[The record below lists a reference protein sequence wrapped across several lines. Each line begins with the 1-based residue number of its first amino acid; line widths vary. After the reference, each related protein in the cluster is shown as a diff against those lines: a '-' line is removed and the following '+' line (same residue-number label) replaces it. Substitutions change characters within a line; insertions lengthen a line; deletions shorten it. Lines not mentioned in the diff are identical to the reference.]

1 MFPFVFLLHN
11 DINIKNII
19 QMKKLFT
26 YLLLLLASSLLGC
39 TQPYDDT
46 EVRQDIENLKD
57 RVTAL
62 EKLCKEMNA
71 NIDAMAAILE
81 ALETHDYITGVTP
94 ITKDGETVGY
104 TITFAKGEPITIY
117 HGEDGKDGVDGAN
130 GADGKD
136 GYTPV
141 IGVAQ
146 DSDGI
151 YYWTLDGEWLL
162 DDAGNKIKAVGVDGK
177 DGADGKDGQDG
188 ENGANGSDGED
199 GENGADG
206 KDGVDGENGV
216 DGKDGVDGITPQLK
230 IENDYWYISY
240 DNGSTWSQLGKATGE
255 DGKDGANGSDGADGA
270 DGKDGDSFFEG
281 VDTSNDDYVVFTLA
295 DGTTIKIPTWY
306 AFEQLKK
313 QCEEMNQNIS
323 AMQQILEALQ
333 NNDYVTS
340 VQHIIKDGKT
350 IGYTI
355 YFSKSGAVTIYH
367 GKDGKDGA
375 DGTDGV
381 NGADGKDGHSPIVGV
396 RQDGDGIYYWTLDGE
411 WLLDDAGNKIKAVGV
426 DGKDGQDG
434 ADGEDGKDG
443 QNGADGADGVDGEN
457 GADGITPKLKIE
469 NEYWYISYDN
479 GTTWSQLGKATGEDG
494 KDGANGSDG
503 ADGADGDAFFESV
516 DTSDKNYVILTLIDG
531 TTIQIP
537 TWYAFEQLQALCNQ
551 MNSNIEALQTIVE
564 ALQNNDY
571 VTSVTPVVD
580 GGKTIGYTIY
590 FSKSGAVTIYHG
602 ENGENGKD
610 GASGLDGHSP
620 QIGVKQHTD
629 GIYYWT
635 LDGEWLTDANGNKIK
650 AVGIDGKD
658 GQDGADGTDGVDGE
672 NGADGKDG
680 VDGITP
686 QLKIE
691 NAYWYISY
699 DNGATWSQLGKAT
712 GEDGKDGANGSDG
725 ADGKDGDSFFQS
737 VDSSNS
743 EYVVITLADATVI
756 KLPTW
761 SAFEALR
768 TLCNQMNSNIEAL
781 QTIVAALQNND
792 YVTSVTPVLENGKTV
807 GYTINFSRSGAV
819 TIYHGE
825 NGENGK
831 DGANGLDGHSPQI
844 GVKQHTDGIYY
855 WTLDGAWLKDANGNK
870 IKAVGIDGA
879 NGSNGTNGVDG
890 ITPQLKIENEY
901 WYISYDNGTTWSQLG
916 KATGEDGKDGANG
929 SDGADGKDGDS
940 FFQSVTQD
948 EQYVYFTLA
957 DGTQITLPKGALLSI
972 SLDAS
977 DLVVMAPNST
987 REIGYTVQSVTESVT
1002 LEVTSSSDL
1011 RAKVVPASA
1020 DGKSGKIEIKS
1031 SSIVDEYSKVI
1042 VFVSNGEKVVM
1053 KSIGFEQA
1061 GITISNGAEQT
1072 IGAEGGRV
1080 NLNFASNIDWKVAIP
1095 AEAQS
1100 WVQLAPQRSAMT
1112 EYSVALSVAPNT
1124 NLGTRSA
1131 TVQVMTKDGS
1141 LAVDYTI
1148 TQSAFTAVTVTNANG
1163 WNAGDA
1169 LAVFTGNARN
1179 QQFKYMGAAGATSGA
1194 FEAASVASGSAA
1206 AASAHYAVYPYK
1218 SNYRLSD
1225 GAILMTLPNSQSYV
1239 AGGYSSALDVMVGVS
1254 NGVADTNI
1262 ALQPLC
1268 AYVCVK
1274 LWGSEQTI
1282 KSVTLASKGG
1292 EALAGN
1298 ASVTPKYGAAPE
1310 CVFTTKPSS
1319 IISMSCTELT
1329 LGGAEASATEFWF
1342 VVPPVALASGYSVK
1356 VAGFYGGEQT
1366 IEFPATTFVS
1376 GTIYNIG
1383 AEVTVSTNGPGMGV
1397 GGWGDGGE
1405 HGGSVS

>member
-1 MFPFVFLLHN
+1 MLCG
-11 DINIKNII
+11 II
-19 QMKKLFT
+19 LMDMKRIIILISAV
-26 YLLLLLASSLLGC
+26 LVGLSSC
-39 TQPYDDT
+39 SYDDSAL
-46 EVRQDIENLKD
+46 VGRVENLED

-81 ALETHDYITGVTP
+81 ALETHDYITSVTP

-117 HGEDGKDGVDGAN
+117 HGEDGKDGVNGED

-136 GYTPV
+136 GTDGYTPI

-162 DDAGNKIKAVGVDGK
+162 DEAGNKIKAVGIDGK
-177 DGADGKDGQDG
+177 DGADGEDGKDG
-188 ENGANGSDGED
+188 ENGTD
-199 GENGADG
+199 GADG
-206 KDGVDGENGV
+206 TDGVDGANGAN
-216 DGKDGVDGITPQLK
+216 GVDGITPQLK

-240 DNGSTWSQLGKATGE
+240 DNGSTWTQLGKATGE
-255 DGKDGANGSDGADGA
+255 DGKDGANGSDGA

-306 AFEQLKK
+306 AFDQLKK

-340 VQHIIKDGKT
+340 VQQIVEDGKT

-355 YFSKSGAVTIYH
+355 YFSKSGDVTIYH
-367 GKDGKDGA
+367 GKNGKDGA

-396 RQDGDGIYYWTLDGE
+396 RQDSDGIYYWTLDGK

-434 ADGEDGKDG
+434 EDGKDG
-443 QNGADGADGVDGEN
+443 QDGADGTDGVDGEN
-457 GADGITPKLKIE
+457 GADGKDGADGITPQLKIE

-479 GTTWSQLGKATGEDG
+479 GTTWLQLGKATGEDG
-494 KDGANGSDG
+494 QDGQDGANG
-503 ADGADGDAFFESV
+503 ADGKDGDSFFQSVDSSNSEYVVITLADG
-516 DTSDKNYVILTLIDG
+516 TVIKL
-531 TTIQIP
+531 P
-537 TWYAFEQLQALCNQ
+537 TWSAFEALRTLCNQ

-602 ENGENGKD
+602 EN
-610 GASGLDGHSP
+610 
-620 QIGVKQHTD
+620 
-629 GIYYWT
+629 
-635 LDGEWLTDANGNKIK
+635 
-650 AVGIDGKD
+650 
-658 GQDGADGTDGVDGE
+658 
-672 NGADGKDG
+672 
-680 VDGITP
+680 
-686 QLKIE
+686 
-691 NAYWYISY
+691 
-699 DNGATWSQLGKAT
+699 
-712 GEDGKDGANGSDG
+712 
-725 ADGKDGDSFFQS
+725 
-737 VDSSNS
+737 
-743 EYVVITLADATVI
+743 
-756 KLPTW
+756 
-761 SAFEALR
+761 
-768 TLCNQMNSNIEAL
+768 
-781 QTIVAALQNND
+781 
-792 YVTSVTPVLENGKTV
+792 
-807 GYTINFSRSGAV
+807 
-819 TIYHGE
+819 GE

-957 DGTQITLPKGALLSI
+957 DGTQITLPKGAMLSI
-972 SLDAS
+972 SFDAS

-987 REIGYTVQSVTESVT
+987 REIGYSVQSVTESVT
-1002 LEVTSSSDL
+1002 VEVTSSSDL

-1031 SSIVDEYSKVI
+1031 SSIIDEYSKVI

-1131 TVQVMTKDGS
+1131 TVQVMTKDGKI
-1141 LAVDYTI
+1141 AVDYTI
-1148 TQSAFTAVTVTNANG
+1148 TQSAFTAVTATNANG
-1163 WNAGDA
+1163 WKAGDA
-1169 LAVFTGNARN
+1169 LAVFAGNARN
-1179 QQFKYMGAAGATSGA
+1179 QQFKYMGAAGATSGT

-1319 IISMSCTELT
+1319 TISMSCTELT
-1329 LGGAEASATEFWF
+1329 LGTAEASATEFWF

-1366 IEFPATTFVS
+1366 IDFPATTFAS
-1376 GTIYNIG
+1376 GAIYNIG

-1397 GGWGDGGE
+1397 GGWGDGENVEGE
-1405 HGGSVS
+1405 I

>member
-104 TITFAKGEPITIY
+104 TITFAKGEPVTIY

-162 DDAGNKIKAVGVDGK
+162 DDAGNKIKAVGID
-177 DGADGKDGQDG
+177 
-188 ENGANGSDGED
+188 GANGS
-199 GENGADG
+199 NGA
-206 KDGVDGENGV
+206 N
-216 DGKDGVDGITPQLK
+216 GVDGITPQLK
-230 IENDYWYISY
+230 IENEYWYISY
-240 DNGSTWSQLGKATGE
+240 DNGATWTQLGKATGE
-255 DGKDGANGSDGADGA
+255 DGANGSDGANGA

-281 VDTSNDDYVVFTLA
+281 VDTSNEDYVIFTLA

-306 AFEQLKK
+306 AFEELKK
-313 QCEEMNQNIS
+313 QCEEMNQNIT

-340 VQHIIKDGKT
+340 VQQIVEDGKA

-367 GKDGKDGA
+367 GEDGKDGT

-396 RQDGDGIYYWTLDGE
+396 RQDSDGIYYWTLDGE
-411 WLLDDAGNKIKAVGV
+411 WLLDDA
-426 DGKDGQDG
+426 
-434 ADGEDGKDG
+434 
-443 QNGADGADGVDGEN
+443 
-457 GADGITPKLKIE
+457 
-469 NEYWYISYDN
+469 
-479 GTTWSQLGKATGEDG
+479 
-494 KDGANGSDG
+494 
-503 ADGADGDAFFESV
+503 
-516 DTSDKNYVILTLIDG
+516 
-531 TTIQIP
+531 
-537 TWYAFEQLQALCNQ
+537 
-551 MNSNIEALQTIVE
+551 
-564 ALQNNDY
+564 
-571 VTSVTPVVD
+571 
-580 GGKTIGYTIY
+580 
-590 FSKSGAVTIYHG
+590 
-602 ENGENGKD
+602 
-610 GASGLDGHSP
+610 
-620 QIGVKQHTD
+620 
-629 GIYYWT
+629 
-635 LDGEWLTDANGNKIK
+635 
-650 AVGIDGKD
+650 
-658 GQDGADGTDGVDGE
+658 
-672 NGADGKDG
+672 
-680 VDGITP
+680 
-686 QLKIE
+686 
-691 NAYWYISY
+691 
-699 DNGATWSQLGKAT
+699 
-712 GEDGKDGANGSDG
+712 
-725 ADGKDGDSFFQS
+725 
-737 VDSSNS
+737 
-743 EYVVITLADATVI
+743 
-756 KLPTW
+756 
-761 SAFEALR
+761 
-768 TLCNQMNSNIEAL
+768 
-781 QTIVAALQNND
+781 
-792 YVTSVTPVLENGKTV
+792 
-807 GYTINFSRSGAV
+807 
-819 TIYHGE
+819 
-825 NGENGK
+825 
-831 DGANGLDGHSPQI
+831 
-844 GVKQHTDGIYY
+844 
-855 WTLDGAWLKDANGNK
+855 GNK

-901 WYISYDNGTTWSQLG
+901 WYISYDNGTTWTQLG

-929 SDGADGKDGDS
+929 SDGADGNDGDS

-957 DGTQITLPKGALLSI
+957 DGTQITLPKGAMFSI
-972 SLDAS
+972 SFDAS

-987 REIGYTVQSVTESVT
+987 REIGYSVQSVTESVT
-1002 LEVTSSSDL
+1002 VEVTSSSDL

-1072 IGAEGGRV
+1072 IGAEGGSV

-1131 TVQVMTKDGS
+1131 TVQVMTKDGT

-1148 TQSAFTAVTVTNANG
+1148 TQSAFTAVTATNANG
-1163 WNAGDA
+1163 WKAGDA
-1169 LAVFTGNARN
+1169 LAVFAGNARN
-1179 QQFKYMGAAGATSGA
+1179 QQFKYVGAAGATSGI
-1194 FEAASVASGSAA
+1194 FEAASVASDSVA

-1225 GAILMTLPNSQSYV
+1225 GAISMTLPNSQSYA

-1282 KSVTLASKGG
+1282 KSVALASKGG

-1310 CVFTTKPSS
+1310 CVFTTNASS
-1319 IISMSCTELT
+1319 TISMSCTELT
-1329 LGGAEASATEFWF
+1329 LGIAEASATEFWF

-1366 IEFPATTFVS
+1366 IDFPATTFAS
-1376 GTIYNIG
+1376 GAVYNIG

-1397 GGWGDGGE
+1397 GGWGDGENVEGE
-1405 HGGSVS
+1405 I

>member
-1 MFPFVFLLHN
+1 MVHN
-11 DINIKNII
+11 KQKYMDMKRII
-19 QMKKLFT
+19 ILISAV
-26 YLLLLLASSLLGC
+26 LVGLSSC
-39 TQPYDDT
+39 SYDDSAL
-46 EVRQDIENLKD
+46 VGRVENLED

-81 ALETHDYITGVTP
+81 ALETHDYITSVTP

-117 HGEDGKDGVDGAN
+117 HGEDGKDGVNGED

-136 GYTPV
+136 GTDGYTPI

-162 DDAGNKIKAVGVDGK
+162 DEAGNKIKAVGIDGK
-177 DGADGKDGQDG
+177 DGADGEDG
-188 ENGANGSDGED
+188 EDGKD

-206 KDGVDGENGV
+206 ADGTDGVDGANGAN
-216 DGKDGVDGITPQLK
+216 GVDGITPQLK

-240 DNGSTWSQLGKATGE
+240 DKGSTWTQLGKATGE
-255 DGKDGANGSDGADGA
+255 DGKDGANGSDGA

-306 AFEQLKK
+306 AFDQLKK

-340 VQHIIKDGKT
+340 VQQIVEDGKT

-367 GKDGKDGA
+367 GVDGEDGKDGA
-375 DGTDGV
+375 DGIDGV

-396 RQDGDGIYYWTLDGE
+396 RQDSDGIYYWTLDGE
-411 WLLDDAGNKIKAVGV
+411 WLLDEAGNKIKAVGV

-434 ADGEDGKDG
+434 EDGKDG
-443 QNGADGADGVDGEN
+443 QDGADGTDGVDGEN
-457 GADGITPKLKIE
+457 GADGITPQLKIE

-479 GTTWSQLGKATGEDG
+479 GTTWSQLGKAAGEDG

-503 ADGADGDAFFESV
+503 ADGKDGDSFFQSVDSSNSEYVVITLADG
-516 DTSDKNYVILTLIDG
+516 TVIKL
-531 TTIQIP
+531 P
-537 TWYAFEQLQALCNQ
+537 TWSAFEALRTLCNQ

-580 GGKTIGYTIY
+580 GGKTIGYTIN
-590 FSKSGAVTIYHG
+590 FSK
-602 ENGENGKD
+602 
-610 GASGLDGHSP
+610 
-620 QIGVKQHTD
+620 
-629 GIYYWT
+629 
-635 LDGEWLTDANGNKIK
+635 
-650 AVGIDGKD
+650 
-658 GQDGADGTDGVDGE
+658 
-672 NGADGKDG
+672 
-680 VDGITP
+680 
-686 QLKIE
+686 
-691 NAYWYISY
+691 
-699 DNGATWSQLGKAT
+699 
-712 GEDGKDGANGSDG
+712 
-725 ADGKDGDSFFQS
+725 
-737 VDSSNS
+737 
-743 EYVVITLADATVI
+743 
-756 KLPTW
+756 
-761 SAFEALR
+761 
-768 TLCNQMNSNIEAL
+768 
-781 QTIVAALQNND
+781 
-792 YVTSVTPVLENGKTV
+792 
-807 GYTINFSRSGAV
+807 SGAV

-855 WTLDGAWLKDANGNK
+855 WTLDGEWLKDANGNK
-870 IKAVGIDGA
+870 IKAVGIDGE

-957 DGTQITLPKGALLSI
+957 DGTQITLPKGAALSI
-972 SLDAS
+972 SFDAS

-987 REIGYTVQSVTESVT
+987 REIGYSVQSVTESVT
-1002 LEVTSSSDL
+1002 VEVTSSSDL

-1031 SSIVDEYSKVI
+1031 SSIIDEYSKVI

-1080 NLNFASNIDWKVAIP
+1080 NLNFASNIDWKVSIP
-1095 AEAQS
+1095 AEVQS
-1100 WVQLAPQRSAMT
+1100 WVQFAPQRSAMT

-1148 TQSAFTAVTVTNANG
+1148 TQSAFTAVTATNANG
-1163 WNAGDA
+1163 WKAGDA
-1169 LAVFTGNARN
+1169 LAVFAGNARN
-1179 QQFKYMGAAGATSGA
+1179 QQFKYMGAAGATSGT

-1225 GAILMTLPNSQSYV
+1225 GAILMALPNSQSYV

-1254 NGVADTNI
+1254 SDVADTNI

-1319 IISMSCTELT
+1319 TISMSCTELT
-1329 LGGAEASATEFWF
+1329 LGRAEASATEFWF

-1366 IEFPATTFVS
+1366 IDFPATTFAS
-1376 GTIYNIG
+1376 GAIYNIG
-1383 AEVTVSTNGPGMGV
+1383 AEITVSTNGPGMGV
-1397 GGWGDGGE
+1397 GGWGDGENVEGE
-1405 HGGSVS
+1405 I

>member
-94 ITKDGETVGY
+94 INKDGETVGY
-104 TITFAKGEPITIY
+104 TITFAKGEPVTIY

-151 YYWTLDGEWLL
+151 YYWTLDSKWLL
-162 DDAGNKIKAVGVDGK
+162 DDA
-177 DGADGKDGQDG
+177 
-188 ENGANGSDGED
+188 
-199 GENGADG
+199 
-206 KDGVDGENGV
+206 
-216 DGKDGVDGITPQLK
+216 
-230 IENDYWYISY
+230 
-240 DNGSTWSQLGKATGE
+240 
-255 DGKDGANGSDGADGA
+255 
-270 DGKDGDSFFEG
+270 
-281 VDTSNDDYVVFTLA
+281 
-295 DGTTIKIPTWY
+295 
-306 AFEQLKK
+306 
-313 QCEEMNQNIS
+313 
-323 AMQQILEALQ
+323 
-333 NNDYVTS
+333 
-340 VQHIIKDGKT
+340 
-350 IGYTI
+350 
-355 YFSKSGAVTIYH
+355 
-367 GKDGKDGA
+367 
-375 DGTDGV
+375 
-381 NGADGKDGHSPIVGV
+381 
-396 RQDGDGIYYWTLDGE
+396 
-411 WLLDDAGNKIKAVGV
+411 
-426 DGKDGQDG
+426 
-434 ADGEDGKDG
+434 
-443 QNGADGADGVDGEN
+443 
-457 GADGITPKLKIE
+457 
-469 NEYWYISYDN
+469 
-479 GTTWSQLGKATGEDG
+479 
-494 KDGANGSDG
+494 
-503 ADGADGDAFFESV
+503 
-516 DTSDKNYVILTLIDG
+516 
-531 TTIQIP
+531 
-537 TWYAFEQLQALCNQ
+537 
-551 MNSNIEALQTIVE
+551 
-564 ALQNNDY
+564 
-571 VTSVTPVVD
+571 
-580 GGKTIGYTIY
+580 
-590 FSKSGAVTIYHG
+590 
-602 ENGENGKD
+602 
-610 GASGLDGHSP
+610 
-620 QIGVKQHTD
+620 
-629 GIYYWT
+629 
-635 LDGEWLTDANGNKIK
+635 
-650 AVGIDGKD
+650 
-658 GQDGADGTDGVDGE
+658 
-672 NGADGKDG
+672 
-680 VDGITP
+680 
-686 QLKIE
+686 
-691 NAYWYISY
+691 
-699 DNGATWSQLGKAT
+699 
-712 GEDGKDGANGSDG
+712 
-725 ADGKDGDSFFQS
+725 
-737 VDSSNS
+737 
-743 EYVVITLADATVI
+743 
-756 KLPTW
+756 
-761 SAFEALR
+761 
-768 TLCNQMNSNIEAL
+768 
-781 QTIVAALQNND
+781 
-792 YVTSVTPVLENGKTV
+792 
-807 GYTINFSRSGAV
+807 
-819 TIYHGE
+819 
-825 NGENGK
+825 
-831 DGANGLDGHSPQI
+831 
-844 GVKQHTDGIYY
+844 
-855 WTLDGAWLKDANGNK
+855 GNK

-901 WYISYDNGTTWSQLG
+901 WYISYDNGATWIQLG
-916 KATGEDGKDGANG
+916 KATGENGKDGANG
-929 SDGADGKDGDS
+929 SDGADGKDGDSFFEGVDTSNEDYVIFTLADGTTIKIPTWYAFEELKKQCEEMNQNITAMQQILEALQNNDYITSVQQIVEDGKTIGYTIYFSKSSAVTIYHGMDGKEGHSPVVGVRQDSDDIYYWTLDCEWLLDDNGNKIIVAGITPQLKIENEYWYISYDNGATWTQLGKATGEDGKDGDS

-972 SLDAS
+972 SFDAS

-987 REIGYTVQSVTESVT
+987 REIGYTVQSVTESVAV
-1002 LEVTSSSDL
+1002 EVTSSSDL

-1042 VFVSNGEKVVM
+1042 VFVSNGEKVIM

-1072 IGAEGGRV
+1072 IGAEGGSV

-1095 AEAQS
+1095 AEVQS

-1124 NLGTRSA
+1124 NLGERSA
-1131 TVQVMTKDGS
+1131 TVQVMTKDGT

-1148 TQSAFTAVTVTNANG
+1148 TQSAFTAVTATNTNG
-1163 WNAGDA
+1163 WKAGDA
-1169 LAVFTGNARN
+1169 LAVFAGNVRN
-1179 QQFKYMGAAGATSGA
+1179 QQFRYMGAAGATSGS
-1194 FEAASVASGSAA
+1194 FEAVTVASGSAV

-1218 SNYRLSD
+1218 SSYRLAD
-1225 GAILMTLPNSQSYV
+1225 GTISMTLPNSQSYV
-1239 AGGYSSALDVMVGVS
+1239 DGGYSSALDIMVGVS

-1274 LWGSEQTI
+1274 LWGDEQTI
-1282 KSVTLASKGG
+1282 KSVTLAANGG
-1292 EALAGN
+1292 EALVGN

-1319 IISMSCTELT
+1319 TISMTCTELT
-1329 LGGAEASATEFWF
+1329 LGSAESSATEFWF

-1366 IEFPATTFVS
+1366 IDFPATTFAS

>member
-1 MFPFVFLLHN
+1 
-11 DINIKNII
+11 
-19 QMKKLFT
+19 MKKLFT

-117 HGEDGKDGVDGAN
+117 HGEDGKDGVDGED

-136 GYTPV
+136 GTDGYTPI

-162 DDAGNKIKAVGVDGK
+162 DEAGNKIKAVGIDGEDGADGEDGK
-177 DGADGKDGQDG
+177 DGDNGTDGADGKDGK
-188 ENGANGSDGED
+188 
-199 GENGADG
+199 DG
-206 KDGVDGENGV
+206 K
-216 DGKDGVDGITPQLK
+216 DGITPQLK
-230 IENDYWYISY
+230 IENEYWYISY
-240 DNGSTWSQLGKATGE
+240 DNGSTWSQLGKAIGE
-255 DGKDGANGSDGADGA
+255 DGKDGANGSDGA

-306 AFEQLKK
+306 AFDQLKK

-340 VQHIIKDGKT
+340 VQQIVEDGKT

-355 YFSKSGAVTIYH
+355 YFSKSSAVTIYH
-367 GKDGKDGA
+367 GMDGKE
-375 DGTDGV
+375 
-381 NGADGKDGHSPIVGV
+381 GHSPVVGV
-396 RQDGDGIYYWTLDGE
+396 RQDNDDIYYWTLDSE
-411 WLLDDAGNKIKAVGV
+411 WLLDD
-426 DGKDGQDG
+426 
-434 ADGEDGKDG
+434 
-443 QNGADGADGVDGEN
+443 
-457 GADGITPKLKIE
+457 
-469 NEYWYISYDN
+469 
-479 GTTWSQLGKATGEDG
+479 
-494 KDGANGSDG
+494 
-503 ADGADGDAFFESV
+503 
-516 DTSDKNYVILTLIDG
+516 
-531 TTIQIP
+531 
-537 TWYAFEQLQALCNQ
+537 
-551 MNSNIEALQTIVE
+551 
-564 ALQNNDY
+564 
-571 VTSVTPVVD
+571 
-580 GGKTIGYTIY
+580 
-590 FSKSGAVTIYHG
+590 
-602 ENGENGKD
+602 
-610 GASGLDGHSP
+610 
-620 QIGVKQHTD
+620 
-629 GIYYWT
+629 
-635 LDGEWLTDANGNKIK
+635 NGNRIIV
-650 AVGIDGKD
+650 A
-658 GQDGADGTDGVDGE
+658 
-672 NGADGKDG
+672 
-680 VDGITP
+680 GITP

-691 NAYWYISY
+691 NEYWYISY

-712 GEDGKDGANGSDG
+712 GEDGK
-725 ADGKDGDSFFQS
+725 
-737 VDSSNS
+737 
-743 EYVVITLADATVI
+743 
-756 KLPTW
+756 
-761 SAFEALR
+761 
-768 TLCNQMNSNIEAL
+768 
-781 QTIVAALQNND
+781 
-792 YVTSVTPVLENGKTV
+792 
-807 GYTINFSRSGAV
+807 
-819 TIYHGE
+819 
-825 NGENGK
+825 
-831 DGANGLDGHSPQI
+831 
-844 GVKQHTDGIYY
+844 
-855 WTLDGAWLKDANGNK
+855 
-870 IKAVGIDGA
+870 
-879 NGSNGTNGVDG
+879 
-890 ITPQLKIENEY
+890 
-901 WYISYDNGTTWSQLG
+901 
-916 KATGEDGKDGANG
+916 
-929 SDGADGKDGDS
+929 DGADGKDGDS

-957 DGTQITLPKGALLSI
+957 DGTQITLPKGAMLSI
-972 SLDAS
+972 SFDAS

-987 REIGYTVQSVTESVT
+987 REIGYSVQSVTESVT
-1002 LEVTSSSDL
+1002 VEVTSSSDL
-1011 RAKVVPASA
+1011 RAKVVPAST
-1020 DGKSGKIEIKS
+1020 DGKNGKIEIKS

-1042 VFVSNGEKVVM
+1042 VFVSNGEKVIM

-1072 IGAEGGRV
+1072 IGAEGGSI

-1131 TVQVMTKDGS
+1131 TVQVMTKDGT

-1148 TQSAFTAVTVTNANG
+1148 TQSAFTAVTATNANG

-1169 LAVFTGNARN
+1169 LAVFAGNARN
-1179 QQFKYMGAAGATSGA
+1179 QQFKYMGAAGATSGT

-1225 GAILMTLPNSQSYV
+1225 GAILMTLLNSQSYA

-1310 CVFTTKPSS
+1310 CVFTTNASS
-1319 IISMSCTELT
+1319 TISMSCTELT
-1329 LGGAEASATEFWF
+1329 LGIAEASATEFWF
-1342 VVPPVALASGYSVK
+1342 VVPPVVLASGYSVK

-1366 IEFPATTFVS
+1366 IDFPTTTFAS
-1376 GTIYNIG
+1376 GAVYNIG
-1383 AEVTVSTNGPGMGV
+1383 AEVSVSTNGPGMGV
-1397 GGWGDGGE
+1397 GGWGDGENVEGE
-1405 HGGSVS
+1405 I

>member
-1 MFPFVFLLHN
+1 
-11 DINIKNII
+11 
-19 QMKKLFT
+19 MKKLFT

-46 EVRQDIENLKD
+46 EVRKDIENLKE

-81 ALETHDYITGVTP
+81 ALETHDYITSVTP

-117 HGEDGKDGVDGAN
+117 NGEDGKDGVDGAN
-130 GADGKD
+130 GADGADGKD
-136 GYTPV
+136 GYTPI

-146 DSDGI
+146 DS
-151 YYWTLDGEWLL
+151 
-162 DDAGNKIKAVGVDGK
+162 
-177 DGADGKDGQDG
+177 
-188 ENGANGSDGED
+188 
-199 GENGADG
+199 
-206 KDGVDGENGV
+206 
-216 DGKDGVDGITPQLK
+216 
-230 IENDYWYISY
+230 
-240 DNGSTWSQLGKATGE
+240 
-255 DGKDGANGSDGADGA
+255 
-270 DGKDGDSFFEG
+270 
-281 VDTSNDDYVVFTLA
+281 
-295 DGTTIKIPTWY
+295 
-306 AFEQLKK
+306 
-313 QCEEMNQNIS
+313 
-323 AMQQILEALQ
+323 
-333 NNDYVTS
+333 
-340 VQHIIKDGKT
+340 
-350 IGYTI
+350 
-355 YFSKSGAVTIYH
+355 
-367 GKDGKDGA
+367 
-375 DGTDGV
+375 
-381 NGADGKDGHSPIVGV
+381 
-396 RQDGDGIYYWTLDGE
+396 DGIYYWTLDGE

-457 GADGITPKLKIE
+457 GADGKDGVDGITPQLKIE
-469 NEYWYISYDN
+469 NDYWYISYDN
-479 GTTWSQLGKATGEDG
+479 GTTWTQLGKATGDDG
-494 KDGANGSDG
+494 KDGQDGANGSDG
-503 ADGADGDAFFESV
+503 ADGADGKDGDSFFEGV
-516 DTSDKNYVILTLIDG
+516 DTSNEDYVVFTFADG
-531 TTIQIP
+531 TTIKIP
-537 TWYAFEQLQALCNQ
+537 TWYAFDQLKKQCEEMNQ
-551 MNSNIEALQTIVE
+551 NITAMQQILE

-571 VTSVTPVVD
+571 VTSVQQIVKD
-580 GGKTIGYTIY
+580 GKTIGYTIY

-602 ENGENGKD
+602 EDGKD
-610 GASGLDGHSP
+610 GADGTDGVNGADGKDGHSP
-620 QIGVKQHTD
+620 IVGVRQDSD

-635 LDGEWLTDANGNKIK
+635 LDGEWLLDEAGNKIK
-650 AVGIDGKD
+650 AVGVD
-658 GQDGADGTDGVDGE
+658 GQDGTNGSDGTDGE
-672 NGADGKDG
+672 NGA
-680 VDGITP
+680 DGITP

-691 NAYWYISY
+691 NGYWYISY
-699 DNGATWSQLGKAT
+699 DNG
-712 GEDGKDGANGSDG
+712 
-725 ADGKDGDSFFQS
+725 
-737 VDSSNS
+737 V
-743 EYVVITLADATVI
+743 
-756 KLPTW
+756 
-761 SAFEALR
+761 
-768 TLCNQMNSNIEAL
+768 
-781 QTIVAALQNND
+781 
-792 YVTSVTPVLENGKTV
+792 
-807 GYTINFSRSGAV
+807 
-819 TIYHGE
+819 
-825 NGENGK
+825 
-831 DGANGLDGHSPQI
+831 
-844 GVKQHTDGIYY
+844 
-855 WTLDGAWLKDANGNK
+855 
-870 IKAVGIDGA
+870 
-879 NGSNGTNGVDG
+879 
-890 ITPQLKIENEY
+890 
-901 WYISYDNGTTWSQLG
+901 TWSQLG

-972 SLDAS
+972 SFDAS

-987 REIGYTVQSVTESVT
+987 REIGYSVQSVTESVT
-1002 LEVTSSSDL
+1002 VEVTSSSDL
-1011 RAKVVPASA
+1011 RAKVVSAST
-1020 DGKSGKIEIKS
+1020 DGKSGNIVVTS
-1031 SSIVDEYSKVI
+1031 SGVVDEYSKVI
-1042 VFVSNGEKVVM
+1042 VFVSNGEKVIM

-1072 IGAEGGRV
+1072 IGAEGGSV

-1095 AEAQS
+1095 AEVQS

-1124 NLGTRSA
+1124 NLGERSA
-1131 TVQVMTKDGS
+1131 TVQVMTKDGKI
-1141 LAVDYTI
+1141 AVDYTI
-1148 TQSAFTAVTVTNANG
+1148 TQSAFTAVTATNANG
-1163 WNAGDA
+1163 WKAGDA
-1169 LAVFTGNARN
+1169 LAIFAGNARN
-1179 QQFKYMGAAGATSGA
+1179 QQFKYVGAAGATSGI
-1194 FEAASVASGSAA
+1194 FEAVTVASGSAA

-1218 SNYRLSD
+1218 SSYRLSD

-1239 AGGYSSALDVMVGVS
+1239 AGGYSSAWDVMVGVS

-1319 IISMSCTELT
+1319 TISMTCTELT
-1329 LGGAEASATEFWF
+1329 LGTAEASATEFWF

-1366 IEFPATTFVS
+1366 IDFPATAFVS
-1376 GTIYNIG
+1376 GTTYNVG

>member
-1 MFPFVFLLHN
+1 
-11 DINIKNII
+11 
-19 QMKKLFT
+19 MKKLFT

-46 EVRQDIENLKD
+46 EVRKDIENLKD

-94 ITKDGETVGY
+94 ITKDGKTVGY
-104 TITFAKGEPITIY
+104 TITFAMGEPITIY

-146 DSDGI
+146 GSDGI

-162 DDAGNKIKAVGVDGK
+162 DDAGNKIKAVGID
-177 DGADGKDGQDG
+177 
-188 ENGANGSDGED
+188 GANGS
-199 GENGADG
+199 NGA
-206 KDGVDGENGV
+206 N
-216 DGKDGVDGITPQLK
+216 GVDGITPQ
-230 IENDYWYISY
+230 
-240 DNGSTWSQLGKATGE
+240 
-255 DGKDGANGSDGADGA
+255 
-270 DGKDGDSFFEG
+270 
-281 VDTSNDDYVVFTLA
+281 
-295 DGTTIKIPTWY
+295 
-306 AFEQLKK
+306 
-313 QCEEMNQNIS
+313 
-323 AMQQILEALQ
+323 
-333 NNDYVTS
+333 
-340 VQHIIKDGKT
+340 
-350 IGYTI
+350 
-355 YFSKSGAVTIYH
+355 
-367 GKDGKDGA
+367 
-375 DGTDGV
+375 
-381 NGADGKDGHSPIVGV
+381 
-396 RQDGDGIYYWTLDGE
+396 
-411 WLLDDAGNKIKAVGV
+411 
-426 DGKDGQDG
+426 
-434 ADGEDGKDG
+434 
-443 QNGADGADGVDGEN
+443 
-457 GADGITPKLKIE
+457 LKIE

-479 GTTWSQLGKATGEDG
+479 G
-494 KDGANGSDG
+494 
-503 ADGADGDAFFESV
+503 
-516 DTSDKNYVILTLIDG
+516 
-531 TTIQIP
+531 
-537 TWYAFEQLQALCNQ
+537 
-551 MNSNIEALQTIVE
+551 
-564 ALQNNDY
+564 
-571 VTSVTPVVD
+571 
-580 GGKTIGYTIY
+580 
-590 FSKSGAVTIYHG
+590 
-602 ENGENGKD
+602 
-610 GASGLDGHSP
+610 
-620 QIGVKQHTD
+620 
-629 GIYYWT
+629 
-635 LDGEWLTDANGNKIK
+635 
-650 AVGIDGKD
+650 
-658 GQDGADGTDGVDGE
+658 
-672 NGADGKDG
+672 
-680 VDGITP
+680 
-686 QLKIE
+686 
-691 NAYWYISY
+691 
-699 DNGATWSQLGKAT
+699 ATWIQLGKAT

-725 ADGKDGDSFFQS
+725 ADGKDGDSFFEG
-737 VDSSNS
+737 VDTSN
-743 EYVVITLADATVI
+743 EDYVIFTLADGTTI
-756 KLPTW
+756 KIPTW
-761 SAFEALR
+761 YAFDQLKKQCEEM
-768 TLCNQMNSNIEAL
+768 NQNITAMQQILE
-781 QTIVAALQNND
+781 ALQNND
-792 YVTSVTPVLENGKTV
+792 YVTSVQQIVEDGKII
-807 GYTINFSRSGAV
+807 GYTIYFSKSSAV
-819 TIYHGE
+819 TIYHGMD
-825 NGENGK
+825 GK
-831 DGANGLDGHSPQI
+831 DGHSPVV
-844 GVKQHTDGIYY
+844 GVRQDSDGIYY
-855 WTLDGAWLKDANGNK
+855 WTLDGEWLLDDNGNK
-870 IKAVGIDGA
+870 IIVA
-879 NGSNGTNGVDG
+879 G
-890 ITPQLKIENEY
+890 ITPQLKIENDY
-901 WYISYDNGTTWSQLG
+901 WYISYDNGSTWTQLG

-929 SDGADGKDGDS
+929 SDGADGMNGDS

-957 DGTQITLPKGALLSI
+957 DGTQITLPKGAMLSI
-972 SLDAS
+972 SFDVS
-977 DLVVMAPNST
+977 DLVVMVPNST

-1002 LEVTSSSDL
+1002 VEVTSSSDL

-1042 VFVSNGEKVVM
+1042 VFVSNGEKVIM

-1072 IGAEGGRV
+1072 IGAEGGSV

-1124 NLGTRSA
+1124 NLGIRSA
-1131 TVQVMTKDGS
+1131 TVQVMTKDGT

-1148 TQSAFTAVTVTNANG
+1148 TQSAFTAVTATNANG
-1163 WNAGDA
+1163 WKAGDA
-1169 LAVFTGNARN
+1169 ISVFAGNARN
-1179 QQFKYMGAAGATSGA
+1179 QQFKYVGAAGATSGI
-1194 FEAASVASGSAA
+1194 FEAVTLASGSAA

-1239 AGGYSSALDVMVGVS
+1239 ASGYSSALDVMVGVS

-1282 KSVTLASKGG
+1282 KSVTLASKDG

-1298 ASVTPKYGAAPE
+1298 ASVTPEYGAAPE
-1310 CVFTTKPSS
+1310 CVITTKPSS
-1319 IISMSCTELT
+1319 AISMSCSELT

-1383 AEVTVSTNGPGMGV
+1383 AEVIVSTNGPGMGV

>member
-1 MFPFVFLLHN
+1 
-11 DINIKNII
+11 
-19 QMKKLFT
+19 MKKLFT
-26 YLLLLLASSLLGC
+26 YLLLLLSSSLLGC

-46 EVRQDIENLKD
+46 EVRKDIENLKD

-117 HGEDGKDGVDGAN
+117 HGEDGKDGVDGE
-130 GADGKD
+130 D

-146 DSDGI
+146 DSDGV
-151 YYWTLDGEWLL
+151 YYWILDGEWLL
-162 DDAGNKIKAVGVDGK
+162 DDAGNKIKAVGID
-177 DGADGKDGQDG
+177 
-188 ENGANGSDGED
+188 GANGS
-199 GENGADG
+199 NGT
-206 KDGVDGENGV
+206 N
-216 DGKDGVDGITPQLK
+216 GVDGITPQLK
-230 IENDYWYISY
+230 IENEYWYISY
-240 DNGSTWSQLGKATGE
+240 DNGATWIQLGKATGE
-255 DGKDGANGSDGADGA
+255 DGKDGA

-313 QCEEMNQNIS
+313 QCEEMNQNIT

-340 VQHIIKDGKT
+340 VQ
-350 IGYTI
+350 
-355 YFSKSGAVTIYH
+355 
-367 GKDGKDGA
+367 
-375 DGTDGV
+375 
-381 NGADGKDGHSPIVGV
+381 
-396 RQDGDGIYYWTLDGE
+396 Q
-411 WLLDDAGNKIKAVGV
+411 
-426 DGKDGQDG
+426 
-434 ADGEDGKDG
+434 
-443 QNGADGADGVDGEN
+443 
-457 GADGITPKLKIE
+457 
-469 NEYWYISYDN
+469 
-479 GTTWSQLGKATGEDG
+479 
-494 KDGANGSDG
+494 
-503 ADGADGDAFFESV
+503 
-516 DTSDKNYVILTLIDG
+516 
-531 TTIQIP
+531 
-537 TWYAFEQLQALCNQ
+537 
-551 MNSNIEALQTIVE
+551 IVE
-564 ALQNNDY
+564 D
-571 VTSVTPVVD
+571 
-580 GGKTIGYTIY
+580 GKTIGYTIY

-602 ENGENGKD
+602 ENGKD
-610 GASGLDGHSP
+610 GADGKDGHSP
-620 QIGVKQHTD
+620 IVGVRQDSD

-635 LDGEWLTDANGNKIK
+635 LDGEWLLDEAGNKIK
-650 AVGIDGKD
+650 AVGVD
-658 GQDGADGTDGVDGE
+658 GQDGTNGSDGTDGE
-672 NGADGKDG
+672 NGA
-680 VDGITP
+680 
-686 QLKIE
+686 
-691 NAYWYISY
+691 
-699 DNGATWSQLGKAT
+699 
-712 GEDGKDGANGSDG
+712 
-725 ADGKDGDSFFQS
+725 
-737 VDSSNS
+737 
-743 EYVVITLADATVI
+743 
-756 KLPTW
+756 
-761 SAFEALR
+761 
-768 TLCNQMNSNIEAL
+768 
-781 QTIVAALQNND
+781 
-792 YVTSVTPVLENGKTV
+792 
-807 GYTINFSRSGAV
+807 
-819 TIYHGE
+819 
-825 NGENGK
+825 
-831 DGANGLDGHSPQI
+831 
-844 GVKQHTDGIYY
+844 
-855 WTLDGAWLKDANGNK
+855 
-870 IKAVGIDGA
+870 
-879 NGSNGTNGVDG
+879 DG

-901 WYISYDNGTTWSQLG
+901 WYISYDNGVTWSQLG
-916 KATGEDGKDGANG
+916 KATGEDGV
-929 SDGADGKDGDS
+929 DGKDGDS

-972 SLDAS
+972 SFDAS

-987 REIGYTVQSVTESVT
+987 REIGYSVQSVTESVSV
-1002 LEVTSSSDL
+1002 EVTSSSDL

-1020 DGKSGKIEIKS
+1020 DGKSGNIVVTS
-1031 SSIVDEYSKVI
+1031 SGVVDEYSKVI
-1042 VFVSNGEKVVM
+1042 VFVSNGEKVIM

-1072 IGAEGGRV
+1072 ICAEGGSV
-1080 NLNFASNIDWKVAIP
+1080 SLNFASNIDWKVAIP

-1163 WNAGDA
+1163 WKAGDA
-1169 LAVFTGNARN
+1169 LAVFAGNARN
-1179 QQFKYMGAAGATSGA
+1179 QQFKYMGATGATSGT

-1239 AGGYSSALDVMVGVS
+1239 AGGYSSALDIMVGVS

-1262 ALQPLC
+1262 ALQPVC
-1268 AYVCVK
+1268 AYVYVK
-1274 LWGSEQTI
+1274 LWGNEQTI
-1282 KSVTLASKGG
+1282 KSVTLASNGG

-1319 IISMSCTELT
+1319 TISMTCPELT
-1329 LGGAEASATEFWF
+1329 LGSAEASATEFWF
-1342 VVPPVALASGYSVK
+1342 VVPPVALASGYSIK

-1366 IEFPATTFVS
+1366 IDFPATTFVS

>member
-1 MFPFVFLLHN
+1 
-11 DINIKNII
+11 
-19 QMKKLFT
+19 MKKLFT

-46 EVRQDIENLKD
+46 EVRKDIENLKE
-57 RVTAL
+57 RVTKL

-81 ALETHDYITGVTP
+81 ALETHGYITSVTP
-94 ITKDGETVGY
+94 ITKDGEAVGY

-117 HGEDGKDGVDGAN
+117 HGEDGKDGVDGED

-177 DGADGKDGQDG
+177 DGQDGADGADGT
-188 ENGANGSDGED
+188 
-199 GENGADG
+199 DG
-206 KDGVDGENGV
+206 KDGVDGENGA

-230 IENDYWYISY
+230 IENEYWYISY
-240 DNGSTWSQLGKATGE
+240 DNGSTWSQLGKAIGE
-255 DGKDGANGSDGADGA
+255 DGKDGANGSDGA

-306 AFEQLKK
+306 AFDQLKK

-340 VQHIIKDGKT
+340 VQQIVEDGKT

-367 GKDGKDGA
+367 GEDGA

-396 RQDGDGIYYWTLDGE
+396 RQDSDGIYYWTLDGE
-411 WLLDDAGNKIKAVGV
+411 WLLNDA
-426 DGKDGQDG
+426 
-434 ADGEDGKDG
+434 
-443 QNGADGADGVDGEN
+443 
-457 GADGITPKLKIE
+457 
-469 NEYWYISYDN
+469 
-479 GTTWSQLGKATGEDG
+479 
-494 KDGANGSDG
+494 
-503 ADGADGDAFFESV
+503 
-516 DTSDKNYVILTLIDG
+516 
-531 TTIQIP
+531 
-537 TWYAFEQLQALCNQ
+537 
-551 MNSNIEALQTIVE
+551 
-564 ALQNNDY
+564 
-571 VTSVTPVVD
+571 
-580 GGKTIGYTIY
+580 
-590 FSKSGAVTIYHG
+590 
-602 ENGENGKD
+602 
-610 GASGLDGHSP
+610 
-620 QIGVKQHTD
+620 
-629 GIYYWT
+629 
-635 LDGEWLTDANGNKIK
+635 GNKIK

-658 GQDGADGTDGVDGE
+658 GQDGADGADGIDGE

-691 NAYWYISY
+691 NEYWYISN
-699 DNGATWSQLGKAT
+699 DNGTTWIQLGKAT

-725 ADGKDGDSFFQS
+725 A
-737 VDSSNS
+737 
-743 EYVVITLADATVI
+743 
-756 KLPTW
+756 
-761 SAFEALR
+761 
-768 TLCNQMNSNIEAL
+768 
-781 QTIVAALQNND
+781 
-792 YVTSVTPVLENGKTV
+792 
-807 GYTINFSRSGAV
+807 
-819 TIYHGE
+819 
-825 NGENGK
+825 
-831 DGANGLDGHSPQI
+831 
-844 GVKQHTDGIYY
+844 
-855 WTLDGAWLKDANGNK
+855 
-870 IKAVGIDGA
+870 
-879 NGSNGTNGVDG
+879 
-890 ITPQLKIENEY
+890 
-901 WYISYDNGTTWSQLG
+901 
-916 KATGEDGKDGANG
+916 
-929 SDGADGKDGDS
+929 DGADGKDGDS

-957 DGTQITLPKGALLSI
+957 DGTQITLPKGAMLSI
-972 SLDAS
+972 SFNAS
-977 DLVVMAPNST
+977 DLVVMSPNST
-987 REIGYTVQSVTESVT
+987 REIGYSVQSVTESVT
-1002 LEVTSSSDL
+1002 VEVTSSSDL

-1042 VFVSNGEKVVM
+1042 VFVSNGEKVIM
-1053 KSIGFEQA
+1053 KSISFEQA

-1072 IGAEGGRV
+1072 IGAEGGSV

-1124 NLGTRSA
+1124 NLGERSA

-1148 TQSAFTAVTVTNANG
+1148 TQSAFTSVTATNANG
-1163 WNAGDA
+1163 WKAGDA
-1169 LAVFTGNARN
+1169 LAVFAGNTRN
-1179 QQFKYMGAAGATSGA
+1179 QQFKYMGAAGATLGA
-1194 FEAASVASGSAA
+1194 FEAASVASGSVV

-1218 SNYRLSD
+1218 SSYRLSD
-1225 GAILMTLPNSQSYV
+1225 GAISMTLPNSQSYV

-1319 IISMSCTELT
+1319 TISMSCTELT
-1329 LGGAEASATEFWF
+1329 LGTAEASATEFWF
-1342 VVPPVALASGYSVK
+1342 VVPPVALASGYSIK

-1366 IEFPATTFVS
+1366 IDFPATTFAS
-1376 GTIYNIG
+1376 GAIYNIG

-1397 GGWGDGGE
+1397 GGWGDGENVEGE
-1405 HGGSVS
+1405 I

>member
-1 MFPFVFLLHN
+1 
-11 DINIKNII
+11 
-19 QMKKLFT
+19 MKKLFT

-104 TITFAKGEPITIY
+104 TITFAKGEPVTIY

-162 DDAGNKIKAVGVDGK
+162 DDAGNKIKAVGID
-177 DGADGKDGQDG
+177 
-188 ENGANGSDGED
+188 GANGS
-199 GENGADG
+199 NGA
-206 KDGVDGENGV
+206 N
-216 DGKDGVDGITPQLK
+216 GVDGITPQLK
-230 IENDYWYISY
+230 IENEYWYISY
-240 DNGSTWSQLGKATGE
+240 DNGATWTQLGKATGE
-255 DGKDGANGSDGADGA
+255 DGANGSDGANGA
-270 DGKDGDSFFEG
+270 DGKDGDSFFDG
-281 VDTSNDDYVVFTLA
+281 VDTSNEDYVIFTLA

-306 AFEQLKK
+306 AFEELKK
-313 QCEEMNQNIS
+313 QCEEMNQNIT

-340 VQHIIKDGKT
+340 VQQIVEDGKT

-367 GKDGKDGA
+367 GEDGKDGA

-396 RQDGDGIYYWTLDGE
+396 RQDSDGIYYWTLDGE
-411 WLLDDAGNKIKAVGV
+411 WLLDDA
-426 DGKDGQDG
+426 
-434 ADGEDGKDG
+434 
-443 QNGADGADGVDGEN
+443 
-457 GADGITPKLKIE
+457 
-469 NEYWYISYDN
+469 
-479 GTTWSQLGKATGEDG
+479 
-494 KDGANGSDG
+494 
-503 ADGADGDAFFESV
+503 
-516 DTSDKNYVILTLIDG
+516 
-531 TTIQIP
+531 
-537 TWYAFEQLQALCNQ
+537 
-551 MNSNIEALQTIVE
+551 
-564 ALQNNDY
+564 
-571 VTSVTPVVD
+571 
-580 GGKTIGYTIY
+580 
-590 FSKSGAVTIYHG
+590 
-602 ENGENGKD
+602 
-610 GASGLDGHSP
+610 
-620 QIGVKQHTD
+620 
-629 GIYYWT
+629 
-635 LDGEWLTDANGNKIK
+635 
-650 AVGIDGKD
+650 
-658 GQDGADGTDGVDGE
+658 
-672 NGADGKDG
+672 
-680 VDGITP
+680 
-686 QLKIE
+686 
-691 NAYWYISY
+691 
-699 DNGATWSQLGKAT
+699 
-712 GEDGKDGANGSDG
+712 
-725 ADGKDGDSFFQS
+725 
-737 VDSSNS
+737 
-743 EYVVITLADATVI
+743 
-756 KLPTW
+756 
-761 SAFEALR
+761 
-768 TLCNQMNSNIEAL
+768 
-781 QTIVAALQNND
+781 
-792 YVTSVTPVLENGKTV
+792 
-807 GYTINFSRSGAV
+807 
-819 TIYHGE
+819 
-825 NGENGK
+825 
-831 DGANGLDGHSPQI
+831 
-844 GVKQHTDGIYY
+844 
-855 WTLDGAWLKDANGNK
+855 GNK

-901 WYISYDNGTTWSQLG
+901 WYISYDNGTTWTQLG
-916 KATGEDGKDGANG
+916 KATGEDGKDGI
-929 SDGADGKDGDS
+929 DGTDGDS
-940 FFQSVTQD
+940 FFQSVIQD

-957 DGTQITLPKGALLSI
+957 DGTKITLPKGALL
-972 SLDAS
+972 DVAFDVN
-977 DLVVMAPNST
+977 DLVIMSPNTT
-987 REIGYTVQSVTESVT
+987 REIGYTVTSVTESVT
-1002 LEVTSSSDL
+1002 VEVVSSSDIK
-1011 RAKVVPASA
+1011 AKVVAADAS
-1020 DGKSGKIEIKS
+1020 GKSGN
-1031 SSIVDEYSKVI
+1031 IVVTTSAVIDEYSKVVI
-1042 VFVSNGEKVVM
+1042 FVANGEKVVM

-1072 IGAEGGRV
+1072 IGAEGGSV

-1124 NLGTRSA
+1124 NLGARSA
-1131 TVQVMTKDGS
+1131 TVQVMTKDGT

-1148 TQSAFTAVTVTNANG
+1148 TQSAFTAVTATNANG
-1163 WNAGDA
+1163 WKAGDA
-1169 LAVFTGNARN
+1169 LAVFAGNARN
-1179 QQFKYMGAAGATSGA
+1179 QQFMYMGAAGATSGT

-1319 IISMSCTELT
+1319 TISMSCTELT
-1329 LGGAEASATEFWF
+1329 LGTAEASATEFWF

-1366 IEFPATTFVS
+1366 IDFPATTFAS
-1376 GTIYNIG
+1376 GATYNIG

-1397 GGWGDGGE
+1397 GGWGDGENVEGE
-1405 HGGSVS
+1405 I

>member
-1 MFPFVFLLHN
+1 
-11 DINIKNII
+11 
-19 QMKKLFT
+19 MKKLFT
-26 YLLLLLASSLLGC
+26 YLLLLLSSSLLGC

-46 EVRQDIENLKD
+46 EVRKDIENLKD

-117 HGEDGKDGVDGAN
+117 HGEDGKDGVDGE
-130 GADGKD
+130 D

-146 DSDGI
+146 DSDGV
-151 YYWTLDGEWLL
+151 YYWILDGEWLL
-162 DDAGNKIKAVGVDGK
+162 DDAGNKIKAVGID
-177 DGADGKDGQDG
+177 
-188 ENGANGSDGED
+188 GANGS
-199 GENGADG
+199 NGT
-206 KDGVDGENGV
+206 N
-216 DGKDGVDGITPQLK
+216 GVDGITPQLK
-230 IENDYWYISY
+230 IENEYWYISY
-240 DNGSTWSQLGKATGE
+240 DNGATWIQLGKATGE
-255 DGKDGANGSDGADGA
+255 DGKDGA

-313 QCEEMNQNIS
+313 QCEEMNQNIT

-340 VQHIIKDGKT
+340 VQ
-350 IGYTI
+350 
-355 YFSKSGAVTIYH
+355 
-367 GKDGKDGA
+367 
-375 DGTDGV
+375 
-381 NGADGKDGHSPIVGV
+381 
-396 RQDGDGIYYWTLDGE
+396 Q
-411 WLLDDAGNKIKAVGV
+411 
-426 DGKDGQDG
+426 
-434 ADGEDGKDG
+434 
-443 QNGADGADGVDGEN
+443 
-457 GADGITPKLKIE
+457 
-469 NEYWYISYDN
+469 
-479 GTTWSQLGKATGEDG
+479 
-494 KDGANGSDG
+494 
-503 ADGADGDAFFESV
+503 
-516 DTSDKNYVILTLIDG
+516 
-531 TTIQIP
+531 
-537 TWYAFEQLQALCNQ
+537 
-551 MNSNIEALQTIVE
+551 IVE
-564 ALQNNDY
+564 D
-571 VTSVTPVVD
+571 
-580 GGKTIGYTIY
+580 GKTIGYTIY

-602 ENGENGKD
+602 ENGKD
-610 GASGLDGHSP
+610 GADGKDGHSP
-620 QIGVKQHTD
+620 IVGVRQDSD

-635 LDGEWLTDANGNKIK
+635 LDGEWLLDEAGNKIK
-650 AVGIDGKD
+650 AVGVD
-658 GQDGADGTDGVDGE
+658 GQDGTNGSDGTDGE
-672 NGADGKDG
+672 NGA
-680 VDGITP
+680 
-686 QLKIE
+686 
-691 NAYWYISY
+691 
-699 DNGATWSQLGKAT
+699 
-712 GEDGKDGANGSDG
+712 
-725 ADGKDGDSFFQS
+725 
-737 VDSSNS
+737 
-743 EYVVITLADATVI
+743 
-756 KLPTW
+756 
-761 SAFEALR
+761 
-768 TLCNQMNSNIEAL
+768 
-781 QTIVAALQNND
+781 
-792 YVTSVTPVLENGKTV
+792 
-807 GYTINFSRSGAV
+807 
-819 TIYHGE
+819 
-825 NGENGK
+825 
-831 DGANGLDGHSPQI
+831 
-844 GVKQHTDGIYY
+844 
-855 WTLDGAWLKDANGNK
+855 
-870 IKAVGIDGA
+870 
-879 NGSNGTNGVDG
+879 DG

-901 WYISYDNGTTWSQLG
+901 WYISYDNGVTWSQLG
-916 KATGEDGKDGANG
+916 KATGEDGV
-929 SDGADGKDGDS
+929 DGKDGDS

-972 SLDAS
+972 SFDAS

-987 REIGYTVQSVTESVT
+987 REIGYSVQSVTESVSV
-1002 LEVTSSSDL
+1002 EVTSSSDL

-1020 DGKSGKIEIKS
+1020 DGKSGNIVVTS
-1031 SSIVDEYSKVI
+1031 SGVVDEYSKVI
-1042 VFVSNGEKVVM
+1042 VFVSNGEKVIM

-1072 IGAEGGRV
+1072 ICAEGGSV
-1080 NLNFASNIDWKVAIP
+1080 SLNFASNIDWKVAIP

-1169 LAVFTGNARN
+1169 LAVFAGNARN
-1179 QQFKYMGAAGATSGA
+1179 QQFKYMGATGATSGT

-1239 AGGYSSALDVMVGVS
+1239 AGGYSSALDIMVGVS

-1262 ALQPLC
+1262 ALQPVC
-1268 AYVCVK
+1268 AYVYVK
-1274 LWGSEQTI
+1274 LWGNEQTI
-1282 KSVTLASKGG
+1282 KSVTLASNGG

-1319 IISMSCTELT
+1319 TISMTCPELT
-1329 LGGAEASATEFWF
+1329 LGSAEASATEFWF

-1366 IEFPATTFVS
+1366 IDFPATTFAP
-1376 GTIYNIG
+1376 GATYNIG